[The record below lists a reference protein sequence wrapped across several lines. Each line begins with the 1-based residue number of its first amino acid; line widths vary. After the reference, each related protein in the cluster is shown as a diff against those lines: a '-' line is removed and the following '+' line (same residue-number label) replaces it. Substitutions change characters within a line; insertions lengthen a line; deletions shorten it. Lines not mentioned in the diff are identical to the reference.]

1 MPRYDIH
8 PAPTNNG
15 FLLNIQSDLLE
26 DLTTRVVV
34 PLMPETK
41 APKAAERLNPIF
53 EIDGIQYVLVTQF
66 LSSVS
71 ISILETPVD
80 NMAQHHDEIVAALDM
95 LTQGF

>member
-1 MPRYDIH
+1 MARYDIH
-8 PAPTNNG
+8 PVSTNTG

-53 EIDGIQYVLVTQF
+53 EIDGKRYVLVTQF

-71 ISILETPVD
+71 ISMLATSVD
-80 NMAQHHDEIVAALDM
+80 NIAQHHDEIVAAIDM